1 MKKIIAIVF
10 SNKIIGSA
18 VLIILT
24 LLILNTSTV
33 IEIKGLT
40 PETILAD
47 DNVGV
52 YSADA
57 DGILAACQTVAEYY
71 KDHINHYDSLS
82 GNWKLQYLQQTHDG
96 SCCTIFA
103 QQALFLAGV
112 LDIAEEDWSII
123 WKSKPFGDWLE
134 KNPKWHK
141 LEDGEEEA
149 PGDVHVYYGIRPNGK
164 EKSHTNIYAGDGQY
178 WDAGDTTA
186 TKGAFVGE
194 TIGHSQDYTYGIYRY
209 IGSVL

>member
-1 MKKIIAIVF
+1 MKKIIAIIF

-57 DGILAACQTVAEYY
+57 DGILAACQTIANYY
-71 KDHINHYDSLS
+71 KDKNYYYDKDS
-82 GNWKLQYLQQTHDG
+82 GGYNIRYLEQTNNY

-103 QQALFLAGV
+103 QQALFLTGI
-112 LDIAEEDWSII
+112 LDIEESRWEDI
-123 WKSKPFGDWLE
+123 WMSKDFGDWLIQ
-134 KNPKWHK
+134 NPKWYK
-141 LEDGEEEA
+141 LKDDDEEA
-149 PGDVHVYYGIRPNGK
+149 PGDVHVFYAEDPNGDTI
-164 EKSHTNIYAGDGQY
+164 KSHTNIYAGEGQY
-178 WDAGDTTA
+178 WDAGEEGA
-186 TKGAFVGE
+186 GAF
-194 TIGHSQDYTYGIYRY
+194 IGTTKTHGQDYTYGIFRY
-209 IGSVL
+209 IGSSE